1 MDKIK
6 LLVEMSTDYFDIV
19 APDIEEYEPY
29 PAELQ
34 EFWEFA
40 EDVMRIPSDVYTVT
54 KFHGAEAGTPELQV
68 PAILV
73 SFSAGALAASIQ
85 SLFQCI
91 GKYFSRNSSREIT
104 IEKEGV
110 KLTLKGRSLTEEKE
124 FIKIFFPEL
133 LSNKNNVNRN
143 GG

>member
-1 MDKIK
+1 
-6 LLVEMSTDYFDIV
+6 MSADYFNIV
-19 APDIEEYEPY
+19 VPDIEEYEPC
-29 PAELQ
+29 PTEVQ

-40 EDVMRIPSDVYTVT
+40 EYVMSIPSDVYAVT
-54 KFHGAEAGTPELQV
+54 KFHGAEAGTPELEV

-91 GKYFSRNSSREIT
+91 GNYLSRNSSREIT

-110 KLTLKGRSLTEEKE
+110 KLTLKGRSVAEEKE
-124 FIKIFFPEL
+124 FIELLFPEL
-133 LSNKNNVNRN
+133 LIDENNSNHQDS
-143 GG
+143 

>member
-1 MDKIK
+1 MDTTK
-6 LLVEMSTDYFDIV
+6 LLIAMSTDYFNLV

-40 EDVMRIPSDVYTVT
+40 ENVIRIPSDVYMVT
-54 KFHGAEAGTPELQV
+54 KFHGVEAGSPELEV

-104 IEKEGV
+104 IEKAGV
-110 KLTLKGRSLTEEKE
+110 KLTLKGRSVIEEKE

-133 LSNKNNVNRN
+133 LSDKNNANRQD
-143 GG
+143 G

>member
-1 MDKIK
+1 MHKIK
-6 LLVEMSTDYFDIV
+6 LLIEMSTDYFDIV

-29 PAELQ
+29 PVELQ

-104 IEKEGV
+104 IEKAGV

-133 LSNKNNVNRN
+133 SSNKNNVNRKD
-143 GG
+143 G